1 MRATLPL
8 RWGRFGFVAV
18 CSLLY
23 AGTTPS
29 QGQVASGSW
38 LTFAPM
44 PSFRQ
49 ELATA
54 VLNGKIYVIGGYN
67 ENTVSTDTVEVYDP
81 ATNKWTSAHPIP
93 LPLNHNSA
101 AVAAGKLYSF
111 GGLSKQAFVYD
122 PVSNSWS
129 AVAPMNSL
137 HDATPAVGVIDDKIY
152 VAGGV
157 NLLGTSTREV
167 EVYDPAAKTWTGLA
181 SMHVA
186 RNHVSGGVINGK
198 FYAAG
203 GRGSTDAPTDLEVYD
218 PQTDNWST
226 LANMPTGRSGT
237 AAGVINGELY
247 VFGGETPNLV
257 HGEVE
262 AYNPSSNSWRSL
274 PDMPTPRHGI
284 WGSVIGTTI
293 YLPGGAVEPAFAASN
308 INQAFTIPTNVTLG
322 NISTRALVQ
331 TDDHVLIGG
340 FIISGTGQ
348 KQVLVRAIG
357 PALADFNVPNPLQD
371 PMLSLHNTTNE
382 IASND
387 NWQTDASASQIPSN
401 LQPTDVRES
410 AILTM
415 LQPGQY
421 TAIVSGKGGTSGVA
435 LVEVYDMDRSSAL
448 TLANLSTRGV
458 VQTGDFVMI
467 GGVIPGG
474 VVGSSTRVLIRAIGP
489 SLAQFDIPGALADP
503 ALRVVNG
510 DGVTIAAD
518 DNWKDTQQAEIQATD
533 KAPADD
539 RESAIILTLAPASYT
554 AIVTGLN
561 DTAGIALVEVYAL
574 N

>member
-1 MRATLPL
+1 MK
-8 RWGRFGFVAV
+8 GRFIPVALWFFLCLAV
-18 CSLLY
+18 P
-23 AGTTPS
+23 GE
-29 QGQVASGSW
+29 GQVASDSW
-38 LTFAPM
+38 LTLAPM

-54 VLNGKIYVIGGYN
+54 ALNGKIYVIGGYN
-67 ENTVSTDTVEVYDP
+67 ENTVSTDTVEIYDP

-93 LPLNHNSA
+93 FALNHNSA

-122 PVSNSWS
+122 PVSDTWS
-129 AVAPMNSL
+129 AVASMNSI
-137 HDATPAVGVIDDKIY
+137 HDATPAVGVINDKIY

-167 EVYDPAAKTWTGLA
+167 EVYDPVTNSWTGLA

-198 FYAAG
+198 FYAVG
-203 GRGSTDAPTDLEVYD
+203 GRGSTDAETDFEVYD
-218 PQTDNWST
+218 PQTNNWST
-226 LANMPTGRSGT
+226 LPNIPTGRSGT
-237 AAGVINGELY
+237 AAGVIKGELY
-247 VFGGETPNLV
+247 VFGGETPNVV

-262 AYNPSSNSWRSL
+262 AYNPDSNSWRRL

-284 WGSVIGTTI
+284 WASVIGTTI
-293 YLPGGAVEPAFAASN
+293 YLPGGALEPAFAASN
-308 INQAFTIPTNVTLG
+308 LNQAFTIPTNVTLG

-331 TDDHVLIGG
+331 TDNHVLIGG
-340 FIISGTGQ
+340 FIVSGTGL

-357 PALADFNVPNPLQD
+357 PALADFNVPDPLQD
-371 PMLSLHNTTNE
+371 PILTLHSTTGE

-387 NWQTDASASQIPSN
+387 DWQNDANASQIPIQ
-401 LQPTDVRES
+401 LQPTDARES

-421 TAIVSGKGGTSGVA
+421 TAIVSGKGETSGVG
-435 LVEVYDMDRSSAL
+435 LVEVYDMDGSSAV

-474 VVGSSTRVLIRAIGP
+474 TVGSSTRVLIRAIGP
-489 SLAQFDIPGALADP
+489 SLAQFNITDALADP

-510 DGVTIAAD
+510 DGVSIAAN
-518 DNWKDTQQAEIQATD
+518 DNWRDTQQAEIQSTN
-533 KAPADD
+533 KAPIDD
-539 RESAIILTLAPASYT
+539 HESAIILTLAPAPYT
-554 AIVTGLN
+554 AIVSGSN
-561 DTAGIALVEVYAL
+561 DTAGVALVEAYAL
-574 N
+574 E